1 MRLVNILLFIIFTV
15 HFAAGQEFDH
25 STTDQI
31 AEFEKK
37 AFKSSV
43 ANNLTNL
50 NTPIYRKY
58 FDVTKQS
65 IDVQVTPGIRF
76 IEGVIT
82 TEFEV
87 LEAGYSEIILNC
99 HDSLRVS
106 SAKLGGNAVNYSQ
119 ENDLLNIKIESVFE
133 INKKYVL
140 ELKYG
145 GIPPQTRAFS
155 TDTNIYGDSALW
167 TLSEPYGAKDW
178 WPCKQD
184 LQDKIEDLEL
194 SVTVPKKYKVAANG
208 LLQSIDPIG
217 TAQLKYTWKH
227 QYPIVTYLVAFAVA
241 DYVVVNEQ
249 LQLEEGPLNF
259 VNYIY
264 PQDTAEALADL
275 KDFKNTMNLFEK
287 LFGPYP
293 FRNEQYGHAQ
303 FGWGGGMEHQTMSFM
318 VNFKHG
324 LVAHELAHQWFGD
337 LVTCGTW
344 KDLWLNE
351 SFATYS
357 DGLTYDF
364 LFNEGAWE
372 NWKNINIDAITRAGE
387 GSVNIPDTSDV
398 DRMFNARLTYRKGAY
413 LLHMLRYKM
422 GDDAFFK
429 AIRDYLQDEKHN
441 YGFARTNDLIWH
453 LKANG
458 GYKIDEF
465 FNDWF
470 YAQGF
475 PTYELQWHQTAQGKL
490 HLVLNQEQSYIW
502 EGVFFDMEVPIRI
515 LDDVTD
521 TTIVFDHTESG
532 QEKILDWELPVR
544 VVFLDPDRWV
554 LKSKES
560 KVTNLDYENEE
571 VAYKIAP
578 NPLQNELNLRFSKAI
593 LPELDVTIYDLM
605 GNIVFQ
611 EKVITGLSD
620 KSLTINTASF
630 ANGAYT
636 LTIQDYWKRTS
647 LKFIKAKGN

>member
-1 MRLVNILLFIIFTV
+1 MRYFISLLLIFCFS
-15 HFAAGQEFDH
+15 HFAFGQEFDH
-25 STTDQI
+25 TTTERI

-37 AFKSSV
+37 AFKSSL
-43 ANNLTNL
+43 AKNLTNL
-50 NTPIYRKY
+50 NNPIYRKY
-58 FDVTKQS
+58 FDVTQQI
-65 IDVQVTPGIRF
+65 IDVKVTPGIRF

-82 TEFEV
+82 TEFKI

-106 SAKLGGNAVNYSQ
+106 SAKMGGNAVNYSQ
-119 ENDLLNIKIESVFE
+119 ENHQIKLIVETAFE

-145 GIPPQTRAFS
+145 GVPPQTRAFS
-155 TDTNIYGDSALW
+155 TDTNIYGDSVLW

-184 LQDKIEDLEL
+184 LEDKIEDLEL
-194 SVTVPKKYKVAANG
+194 NVTVPKKYKVAANG
-208 LLQSIDPIG
+208 LLKSIEPVG
-217 TAQLKYTWKH
+217 SEQLKYRWKH

-241 DYVVVNEQ
+241 DYVVVNEE

-264 PQDTAEALADL
+264 PQDTAEALSDL

-372 NWKNINIDAITRAGE
+372 NWKNINIDAITSAGE
-387 GSVNIPDTSDV
+387 GSVNIPDTSNV
-398 DRMFNARLTYRKGAY
+398 DRMFSGRLTYRKGAY

-422 GDDAFFK
+422 GDDSFFK

-441 YGFARTNDLIWH
+441 YGFAKTEDLIWH

-490 HLVLNQEQSYIW
+490 HLMLNQEQSYIW
-502 EGVFFDMEVPIRI
+502 EGVFFDMEVPVRI
-515 LDDVTD
+515 LDDATD

-532 QEKILDWELPVR
+532 QEKILDWESPVR
-544 VVFLDPDRWV
+544 VVFLDPDRWI

-560 KVTNLDYENEE
+560 KVTKLDYAVEE
-571 VAYKIAP
+571 VEYKIAP
-578 NPLQNELNLRFSKAI
+578 NPVQNELNVLFSKPI
-593 LPELDVTIYDLM
+593 LPELDITIYDLM
-605 GNIVFQ
+605 GNIILQ
-611 EKVITGLSD
+611 KIVITGLAQ
-620 KSLTINTASF
+620 KHLTINTSLLT
-630 ANGAYT
+630 NGAYT
-636 LTIQDYWKRTS
+636 MTIQDYWNRTS